1 MFHVILR
8 CLPQTSCG
16 VLDFVFTP
24 QTCYRP
30 IEYSRFFT
38 KPWPHPIKTIENS
51 VYLVIVDF
59 YLLLLGCGLPWKL
72 LYVKTLKQPD
82 KKNNFKCWKL
92 QTNSEDTV
100 LKILQLSW
108 LLLTKLS
115 VVHLAVLPCKTI
127 GKYCNYSSQ
136 LHYDWFFTA
145 LLT

>member
-1 MFHVILR
+1 MAGWRSELAGWRSILSMAYIKVR
-8 CLPQTSCG
+8 IFKTK
-16 VLDFVFTP
+16 F
-24 QTCYRP
+24 
-30 IEYSRFFT
+30 RFFT

-72 LYVKTLKQPD
+72 LYVKTLKQSD